1 MVIAGIGAGII
12 IIVLEIVYHK
22 HRGWRED
29 QRELAKKTTDVWKN
43 NVIMTK
49 NARNSNIE
57 SNGTVLKQNGNEIRQ
72 TSRINPIYVGD

>member
-1 MVIAGIGAGII
+1 MVLAGIGAGII

-49 NARNSNIE
+49 NARNNNIE
-57 SNGTVLKQNGNEIRQ
+57 SNGTVPKQNGNDIRQ